1 MVGTHEPCRLIPG
14 RALEGHSQS
23 PAWAWLNLAA
33 TRPRDPYLLFNH
45 RDTRL
50 IPGDTPMT
58 EKRRPSLLPRVPSR
72 HITDLRHTLSFG
84 SRRGYEAPVNSYL
97 TGASPIFLGLR
108 SRTGR
113 WRPPRSSRAKPTLV
127 FGSNCWSGGVFRAS
141 LLHSSAAPLRRSRNW
156 CSRLAQRSLK
166 AESFVALRA
175 TAKQSRRFYWKLSR
189 CAHRSSHSSAAPSD
203 ARATGLHGSRTGR
216 WRPPRS
222 SRARNTLSASDLTAG
237 LEVCSAHRS
246 CTRRRRP
253 SDARETGLHGSRNGP
268 VFACSLRSLRCS
280 LVAALFVRPGRT
292 SMLSHL
298 GRGAVPGLQSKAR
311 SDH

>member
-141 LLHSSAAPLRRSRNW
+141 LLHSSAAPHRRSRNW

-175 TAKQSRRFYWKLSR
+175 TAKQSRRFCW
-189 CAHRSSHSSAAPSD
+189 
-203 ARATGLHGSRTGR
+203 
-216 WRPPRS
+216 
-222 SRARNTLSASDLTAG
+222 
-237 LEVCSAHRS
+237 
-246 CTRRRRP
+246 
-253 SDARETGLHGSRNGP
+253 
-268 VFACSLRSLRCS
+268 
-280 LVAALFVRPGRT
+280 
-292 SMLSHL
+292 
-298 GRGAVPGLQSKAR
+298 
-311 SDH
+311 

>member
-113 WRPPRSSRAKPTLV
+113 WRPPRSSRA
-127 FGSNCWSGGVFRAS
+127 
-141 LLHSSAAPLRRSRNW
+141 RN
-156 CSRLAQRSLK
+156 
-166 AESFVALRA
+166 
-175 TAKQSRRFYWKLSR
+175 
-189 CAHRSSHSSAAPSD
+189 
-203 ARATGLHGSRTGR
+203 
-216 WRPPRS
+216 PRS
-222 SRARNTLSASDLTAG
+222 SSDLTAG
-237 LEVCSAHRS
+237 LEVCFAHHS

-253 SDARETGLHGSRNGP
+253 SDARATGAHGSRNG
-268 VFACSLRSLRCS
+268 R
-280 LVAALFVRPGRT
+280 
-292 SMLSHL
+292 
-298 GRGAVPGLQSKAR
+298 
-311 SDH
+311 